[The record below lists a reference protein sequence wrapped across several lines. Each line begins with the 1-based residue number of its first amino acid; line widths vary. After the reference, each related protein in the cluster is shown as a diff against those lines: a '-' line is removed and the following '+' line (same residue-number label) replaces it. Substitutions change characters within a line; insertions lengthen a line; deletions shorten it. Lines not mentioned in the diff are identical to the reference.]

1 MSPQRGRPDFS
12 AFGKRRPVV
21 GGVESVSKRGTFA
34 RGWWG
39 RALIEALEKV
49 GDSGRLSRGRTYAR
63 GGQVVAL
70 DIAAGRIIGEVQG
83 SQIAPFTA
91 VLTLRTL
98 DDEHTAELV
107 ETIRSTPGTLAAL
120 ASGAVPQELAPMLL
134 PDGGRELDFDCT
146 CPDPGWPCKHVAA
159 VAYLLAERVDREP
172 LTMLTVRG
180 LDLDSLMR
188 AVGGEDEETGTAHT
202 DDHFGDAVRYEHLP
216 EIEFAAAADDLD
228 AMLLRKVLRAGA
240 DEAAAGES
248 EVVQALRDLDECYRA
263 LGSGFRRRR

>member
-12 AFGKRRPVV
+12 TFGKRRPVV
-21 GGVESVSKRGTFA
+21 GGVEASSKRGAFA

-39 RALIEALEKV
+39 RALIDALEQV
-49 GDSGRLSRGRTYAR
+49 GDTGRLSRGRTYAR

-70 DIAAGRIIGEVQG
+70 HIAAGRVTGEVQG
-83 SQIAPFTA
+83 SQLAPFTA
-91 VLTLRTL
+91 VLTVGTL

-120 ASGAVPQELAPMLL
+120 AAGTVPQDLAPMLL

-180 LDLDSLMR
+180 LDLDALMR
-188 AVGGEDEETGTAHT
+188 AVGGQDEEPDSAT
-202 DDHFGDAVRYEHLP
+202 DDHFGDGARYVHLP
-216 EIEFAAAADDLD
+216 EVEFTAAPDDLD
-228 AMLLRKVLRAGA
+228 AMLLRKVLRAGVE
-240 DEAAAGES
+240 DES
-248 EVVQALRDLDECYRA
+248 DVVRALRDLDECYRA

>member
-21 GGVESVSKRGTFA
+21 GGVESVSKRGAFA

-39 RALIEALEKV
+39 RALIESLEKV
-49 GDSGRLSRGRTYAR
+49 GDTGRLSRGRTYAR

-70 DIAAGRIIGEVQG
+70 DIAAGRVTGEVQG

-98 DDEHTAELV
+98 DEEHTAELV

-120 ASGAVPQELAPMLL
+120 AAGSVPQELAPMLL

-180 LDLDSLMR
+180 LDLDTLMR
-188 AVGGEDEETGTAHT
+188 AVGGEDEEPSPASGG
-202 DDHFGDAVRYEHLP
+202 DDHFGDNVRYEALP
-216 EIEFAAAADDLD
+216 AIEFSAAPDDLD
-228 AMLLRKVLRAGA
+228 ATLLRAVLRAGVE
-240 DEAAAGES
+240 DES
-248 EVVQALRDLDECYRA
+248 DVVAALRDLDECYRA